1 MPNPKFKTAEKVII
15 VLFFALYML
24 GYHFL
29 MSPGRGEPK
38 QDGRDGVMAEIQTER
53 REETAPMGMR
63 KQERKVKSL
72 VADWPVDLGKY
83 FYWIDIDPGYEME
96 DEEYEVVGESGGNL
110 IVKRHHDWPDI
121 SGHFEWY
128 CNEKLTTTQQMFD
141 YVVAHHQA
149 IVRQMREVKKR
160 GLSNPFDEASYYQ
173 DHYDD
178 YQDDPEDE
186 LRFPPEIFD
195 ANDD

>member
-1 MPNPKFKTAEKVII
+1 MKKSKIKKSDAII
-15 VLFFALYML
+15 IIIIFALYII
-24 GYHFL
+24 GYAW
-29 MSPGRGEPK
+29 MIEPK
-38 QDGRDGVMAEIQTER
+38 KKSYKKDDMVTLQTMSSLPRGVEPKEPKPSPPQ
-53 REETAPMGMR
+53 
-63 KQERKVKSL
+63 
-72 VADWPVDLGKY
+72 WPVELGKY

-110 IVKRHHDWPDI
+110 IVRKHHDWPDI

>member
-1 MPNPKFKTAEKVII
+1 MPQKKKFTKSDITII
-15 VLFFALYML
+15 VLFFVLYAI
-24 GYHFL
+24 GYAW
-29 MSPGRGEPK
+29 MINPK
-38 QDGRDGVMAEIQTER
+38 KKSVKM
-53 REETAPMGMR
+53 
-63 KQERKVKSL
+63 QERSTLVLREQSHTVEKRQPKSL
-72 VADWPVDLGKY
+72 PTDWPLDLGKY

-96 DEEYEVVGESGGNL
+96 NEEYEVIGESGGNL
-110 IVKRHHDWPDI
+110 IVRKHNDWPDI

-128 CNEKLTTTQQMFD
+128 CNEKLTTTQQKFD
-141 YVVAHHQA
+141 YVVTHHKA
-149 IVRQMREVKKR
+149 IVKQMQEVKRR
-160 GLSNPFDEASYYQ
+160 GLSRQFDEASYYQ

>member
-1 MPNPKFKTAEKVII
+1 MPNPKFKTADKVII
-15 VLFFALYML
+15 ILFFALYML

-29 MSPGRGEPK
+29 MSPGSGEPK
-38 QDGRDGVMAEIQTER
+38 QDGRDGMMAEVQTER
-53 REETAPMGMR
+53 REETAPMGTR
-63 KQERKVKSL
+63 TQERKVKSL
-72 VADWPVDLGKY
+72 VADWPADLGKY

-110 IVKRHHDWPDI
+110 IVRKHHDWPDI

-149 IVRQMREVKKR
+149 IVRQMREVRKR

>member
-1 MPNPKFKTAEKVII
+1 MPNHKFKTADKVII
-15 VLFFALYML
+15 VLFFAFYML

-29 MSPGRGEPK
+29 MSSGSGEPK
-38 QDGRDGVMAEIQTER
+38 QDRRDGVMAEIQTEQ
-53 REETAPMGMR
+53 REETDPMGTR
-63 KQERKVKSL
+63 KQEREVKSL